1 MSATPPPA
9 GPGLPVSRA
18 CDLLDRSAASSWL
31 VEGLWAEQAV
41 GILGGEPK
49 CCKSFLALDLA
60 VAVASGQSCLR
71 RFPVRRTG
79 PVLLFPA
86 EDAPAVVRQ
95 RLEGICAA
103 AQTRLQDL
111 PIFVITAPRLL
122 LDLPQ
127 DRDRLRET
135 VAAIRPALLILD
147 PFIRLHRADENASNQ
162 VAPLLGYL
170 RELQRE
176 LQVAVLLVHH
186 VRKRSG
192 KDRPGQALRGS
203 SDLHG
208 WGDSNLYLR
217 RKGAQLVLSIEH
229 RAAAQEDDV
238 CLHLHSDGP
247 ALALRPQT
255 APSPAAPAPP
265 PASVAERVLATLHAS
280 SAALSTQQL
289 RKLCGLRTTTLCQTL
304 QEMRSAGRI
313 VHRADGYM
321 PVAAHAARAT
331 ATGGG
336 PDTTVSFPEPPLGS
350 AGNGNGKRARP
361 APRERQLILFSGET
375 QAGSAGTQPAQ
386 G

>member
-1 MSATPPPA
+1 MNATPRAAPP
-9 GPGLPVSRA
+9 PEGLPFSRA
-18 CDLLDRSAASSWL
+18 YELSVAPHQSPWL

-49 CCKSFLALDLA
+49 CCKSFLAMDMA
-60 VAVASGQSCLR
+60 VSVASGAPCLR

-79 PVLLFPA
+79 SVLMFPA
-86 EDAPAVVRQ
+86 EDALAAVRQ

-111 PIFVITAPRLL
+111 PIYVITSPRLL

-135 VAAIRPALLILD
+135 VAALQPTLLVLD
-147 PFIRLHRADENASNQ
+147 PFIRLHRADENASKE

-176 LQVAVLLVHH
+176 FHVAVVLVHH

-217 RKGAQLVLSIEH
+217 RQSTHLVLSIEH
-229 RAAAQEDDV
+229 RAAAAADDV
-238 CLHLHSDGP
+238 DLELVTNGS
-247 ALALRPQT
+247 ALAL
-255 APSPAAPAPP
+255 AARDLPP
-265 PASVAERVLATLHAS
+265 PAAAGQPASAAERILQ
-280 SAALSTQQL
+280 ALQGSPQPMPMQQL
-289 RKLCGLRTTTLCQTL
+289 RKHCALRTTTLCETL
-304 QEMRSAGRI
+304 NLLCQAGR
-313 VHRADGYM
+313 VQRGSKGYTLA
-321 PVAAHAARAT
+321 PA
-331 ATGGG
+331 
-336 PDTTVSFPEPPLGS
+336 VSVSAPPIGS
-350 AGNGNGKRARP
+350 TGNGNGKQP
-361 APRERQLILFSGET
+361 ASAAQLHELPLFSGET